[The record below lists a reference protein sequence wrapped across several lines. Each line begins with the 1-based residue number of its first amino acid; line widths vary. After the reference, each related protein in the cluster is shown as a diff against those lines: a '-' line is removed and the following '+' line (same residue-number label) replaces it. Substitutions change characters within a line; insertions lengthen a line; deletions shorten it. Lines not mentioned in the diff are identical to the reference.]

1 MINMSSAIGVS
12 ADGTLNLVLVIILAT
27 LIAIVWA
34 MRYLVVMQRSM
45 TRIEKHIEKLI
56 LKTMKEEEEILKE
69 VEFEKKELK
78 ELEKKI

>member
-1 MINMSSAIGVS
+1 MSSAIGVS

-56 LKTMKEEEEILKE
+56 LRTIKEEEEILKE
-69 VEFEKKELK
+69 VESEKKELK